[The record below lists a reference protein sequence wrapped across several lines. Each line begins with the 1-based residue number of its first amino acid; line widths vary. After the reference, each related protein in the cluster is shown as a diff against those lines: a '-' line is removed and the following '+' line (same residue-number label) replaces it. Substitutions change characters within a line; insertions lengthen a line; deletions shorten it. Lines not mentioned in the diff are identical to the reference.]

1 MSPPAVGK
9 VRSRPPVISTIEE
22 YDKSRA
28 RKRVGSGSHKHT
40 HDHRGHGGKHR
51 LSTLPVHSTAQAK
64 QQQLAVVFQREFA
77 RAHHFVRE
85 ILSDSES
92 RSIFMF
98 LLLNLSYMVVQIVYG
113 YTTNSLGLISDAIH
127 MLFDCMALAIG
138 LIAAVMSRWPSDE
151 AFTFGYGRIEI
162 LSGFANGVFLM
173 LISVS
178 IFFEA
183 IERLLYPPEMNT
195 QRLLLVSFGGLV
207 VNLFGMFAFNGH
219 HHHHHGGGCSHSHH
233 EHTAHEHADHEHADH
248 KNNHANHDHSD
259 HIHSH
264 EDHDHNEHNHI
275 HSHHRS
281 QNMQGVFLHVLADTL
296 GSVGVII
303 STLLIQTFGWTGFD
317 PLASIAIAGLI
328 FASVVPLVRD
338 SVHMLLLRLPNQSQA
353 DVRTAVNQITE
364 QVGGV
369 VKLTK
374 VQFWPV
380 TETQIVGIVHVTV
393 NPDQAAAQDELPLCT
408 VTVREDVSRR
418 IHSIIR
424 SNVLGLQ
431 DVFIHV
437 DIDEQA

>member
-1 MSPPAVGK
+1 
-9 VRSRPPVISTIEE
+9 
-22 YDKSRA
+22 
-28 RKRVGSGSHKHT
+28 
-40 HDHRGHGGKHR
+40 
-51 LSTLPVHSTAQAK
+51 
-64 QQQLAVVFQREFA
+64 
-77 RAHHFVRE
+77 
-85 ILSDSES
+85 
-92 RSIFMF
+92 
-98 LLLNLSYMVVQIVYG
+98 
-113 YTTNSLGLISDAIH
+113 
-127 MLFDCMALAIG
+127 
-138 LIAAVMSRWPSDE
+138 
-151 AFTFGYGRIEI
+151 
-162 LSGFANGVFLM
+162 
-173 LISVS
+173 
-178 IFFEA
+178 
-183 IERLLYPPEMNT
+183 
-195 QRLLLVSFGGLV
+195 
-207 VNLFGMFAFNGH
+207 
-219 HHHHHGGGCSHSHH
+219 
-233 EHTAHEHADHEHADH
+233 
-248 KNNHANHDHSD
+248 
-259 HIHSH
+259 
-264 EDHDHNEHNHI
+264 
-275 HSHHRS
+275 
-281 QNMQGVFLHVLADTL
+281 MQGVFLHVLADTL

-338 SVHMLLLRLPNQSQA
+338 SVHMLLLRLPDQSQA
-353 DVRTAVNQITE
+353 DVRTAVSQITE

>member
-1 MSPPAVGK
+1 MPPSVSTK
-9 VRSRPPVISTIEE
+9 TRSRPPVISTIEE
-22 YDKSRA
+22 YDDKSRA
-28 RKRVGSGSHKHT
+28 RKRAGSSSGRQHRHDQ
-40 HDHRGHGGKHR
+40 HDHSDKCR
-51 LSTLPVHSTAQAK
+51 TTQLPVHSAMKVEQ
-64 QQQLAVVFQREFA
+64 QQQLAVTVQRAFA
-77 RAHHFVRE
+77 RAQMFVQA

-98 LLLNLSYMVVQIVYG
+98 LLLNLSYMVIQMVYG
-113 YTTNSLGLISDAIH
+113 YITNSLGLISDAIH

-138 LIAAVMSRWPSDE
+138 LIAAVMSKWPSDE
-151 AFTFGYGRIEI
+151 AFTFGYGRIET

-183 IERLLYPPEMNT
+183 IERLVYPPEMNT

-219 HHHHHGGGCSHSHH
+219 HHHHHGGGGCSHSHH
-233 EHTAHEHADHEHADH
+233 GHADHGHSHDDHGHEHADH
-248 KNNHANHDHSD
+248 KHDGHGHA
-259 HIHSH
+259 
-264 EDHDHNEHNHI
+264 HNHG
-275 HSHHRS
+275 HRRS

-338 SVHMLLLRLPNQSQA
+338 SVHMLLLRLPDQSQTE
-353 DVRTAVNQITE
+353 VQTAVKQITE
-364 QVGGV
+364 QIGGI

-380 TETQIVGIVHVTV
+380 TETQIVGIIHVTLDP
-393 NPDQAAAQDELPLCT
+393 NQTAAKDEQPRCT
-408 VTVREDVSRR
+408 VTAREDV
-418 IHSIIR
+418 IR
-424 SNVLGLQ
+424 GIRCIVRANVFGLQ
-431 DVFIHV
+431 DVFVHV
-437 DIDEQA
+437 DIDDLA

>member
-40 HDHRGHGGKHR
+40 HEHRGHGGKHR

-64 QQQLAVVFQREFA
+64 QQQLAVVFRREFA
-77 RAHHFVRE
+77 RIHHFVRE
-85 ILSDSES
+85 ILSDRES

-113 YTTNSLGLISDAIH
+113 YITNSLGLISDAIH

-162 LSGFANGVFLM
+162 LSGFANGIFLM

-195 QRLLLVSFGGLV
+195 QRLLLV
-207 VNLFGMFAFNGH
+207 
-219 HHHHHGGGCSHSHH
+219 
-233 EHTAHEHADHEHADH
+233 HAD
-248 KNNHANHDHSD
+248 HDHSD

-264 EDHDHNEHNHI
+264 ADHDHNEHNHI
-275 HSHHRS
+275 YGHHRS

-338 SVHMLLLRLPNQSQA
+338 SVHMLLLRLPDQSQA

-380 TETQIVGIVHVTV
+380 TETQIVGIVHVIV

-437 DIDEQA
+437 DVDEQA

>member
-207 VNLFGMFAFNGH
+207 
-219 HHHHHGGGCSHSHH
+219 
-233 EHTAHEHADHEHADH
+233 
-248 KNNHANHDHSD
+248 
-259 HIHSH
+259 
-264 EDHDHNEHNHI
+264 
-275 HSHHRS
+275 
-281 QNMQGVFLHVLADTL
+281 
-296 GSVGVII
+296 
-303 STLLIQTFGWTGFD
+303 
-317 PLASIAIAGLI
+317 
-328 FASVVPLVRD
+328 
-338 SVHMLLLRLPNQSQA
+338 
-353 DVRTAVNQITE
+353 
-364 QVGGV
+364 
-369 VKLTK
+369 
-374 VQFWPV
+374 
-380 TETQIVGIVHVTV
+380 
-393 NPDQAAAQDELPLCT
+393 
-408 VTVREDVSRR
+408 
-418 IHSIIR
+418 
-424 SNVLGLQ
+424 
-431 DVFIHV
+431 
-437 DIDEQA
+437 